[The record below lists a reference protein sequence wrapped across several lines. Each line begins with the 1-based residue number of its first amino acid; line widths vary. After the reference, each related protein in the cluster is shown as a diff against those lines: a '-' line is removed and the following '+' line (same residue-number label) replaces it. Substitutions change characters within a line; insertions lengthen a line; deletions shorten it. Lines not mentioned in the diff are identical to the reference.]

1 MTKKYFLPFAALFLL
16 FAHPGHAARMRDA
29 KMEALSTRLFPL
41 LTAWHAPADGAIAAM
56 LAERRHRMSACGD
69 VPSCLLQAALWREPE
84 RGLLAQT
91 QIQRE
96 LEGLNHIIDVYGLDA
111 APRYPEIDGPIVASK
126 PRYLADAIALANAA
140 GDEERDPSI
149 ALALAL
155 LDASDRDEAA
165 AFEPLDA
172 QYNGPAFARV
182 RTVDWSRYPYTAIIV
197 PGIGPDDLATPLSAK
212 GKLNVHMAAARFFDG
227 VAPFIIVSGG
237 TVHPRGTKH
246 AEALEMRQALIER
259 YGVPADCIVVEPY
272 ARHTTTNLRNASRR
286 LAALGAPSDRDALI
300 VTYFD
305 QSKMIESAS
314 FAARNRLELGYLP
327 GTVGAR
333 LSPTEL
339 TFRPA
344 AESLRIDPMDPLD
357 P

>member
-1 MTKKYFLPFAALFLL
+1 MAKKYFLPFAALFLL
-16 FAHPGHAARMRDA
+16 FAHPGQAARVRDA
-29 KMEALSTRLFPL
+29 KMEALSNRLFPL
-41 LTAWHAPADGAIAAM
+41 LTAWRAPAEGETAAM
-56 LAERRHRMSACGD
+56 LADRRNRLSACGD
-69 VPSCLLQAALWREPE
+69 VPACLLQAALWREPE
-84 RGLLAQT
+84 RDLLSPP
-91 QIQRE
+91 IQRE
-96 LEGLNHIIDVYGLDA
+96 LDGLNHIIEVYGLDA
-111 APRYPEIDGPIVASK
+111 APRYPEIDGPTVASK
-126 PRYLADAIALANAA
+126 PRFLADALTLAKAA
-140 GDEERDPSI
+140 EDDQRDPSI

-172 QYNGPAFARV
+172 QYNGPALARV
-182 RTVDWSRYPYTAIIV
+182 RAIDWSRYPYTAIIV

-237 TVHPRGTKH
+237 TVHPRGTRH

-259 YGVPADCIVVEPY
+259 FGVPADCIVVEPY

-300 VTYFD
+300 VTYAE
-305 QSKMIESAS
+305 QSKMIESAG

-327 GTVGAR
+327 GIVGTR